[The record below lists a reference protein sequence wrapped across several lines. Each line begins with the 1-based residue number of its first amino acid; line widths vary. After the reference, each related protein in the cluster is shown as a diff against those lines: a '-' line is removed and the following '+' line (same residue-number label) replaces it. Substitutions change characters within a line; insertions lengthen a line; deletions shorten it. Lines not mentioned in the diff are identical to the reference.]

1 MSDST
6 YASRSVAAVC
16 VAAHE
21 CGHAIQDQKQYG
33 PLVLRS
39 TLVPLANFG
48 STAAWPVFI
57 LGLIMSLR
65 PLVMAGIVLF
75 TLAVLF
81 QLVTLPVEFNASARA
96 IKVLESTGMLGSTEI
111 DGAKKVLR
119 AAAMTYVASLAASV
133 LQLLRLIILQE
144 EEETVTDVI
153 NTREIVLAVLNEV
166 LEEDKYSHI
175 VLREVLEKYQYLEKR
190 DRSFITRV
198 AEGTL
203 ENLIEMDYIIS
214 QFSSVKVSRMK
225 PAIRNILRMSVYQLK
240 YMDSVPDSAVCNEGV
255 KLAQR
260 KGFFNLKGFVNG
272 VLRSVARNLDKV
284 KYPDPKEMPVPYLSV
299 TYSMPEWI
307 LATAG
312 SASMILRPW
321 RPSARASIKIM

>member
-1 MSDST
+1 MLLAAYRYGGYGFYFDPTYFLVVIGLLLSLWASSVVNSTFNKYSKVRCMSNLSGAEAARKVLDSCGLYNVSIEHISGKLTDHYDPRSKVLRLSDST

-48 STAAWPVFI
+48 STAPWPVFI

-133 LQLLRLIILQE
+133 LQLLRLIILAGG
-144 EEETVTDVI
+144 
-153 NTREIVLAVLNEV
+153 R
-166 LEEDKYSHI
+166 
-175 VLREVLEKYQYLEKR
+175 R
-190 DRSFITRV
+190 DR
-198 AEGTL
+198 
-203 ENLIEMDYIIS
+203 D
-214 QFSSVKVSRMK
+214 
-225 PAIRNILRMSVYQLK
+225 
-240 YMDSVPDSAVCNEGV
+240 
-255 KLAQR
+255 
-260 KGFFNLKGFVNG
+260 
-272 VLRSVARNLDKV
+272 
-284 KYPDPKEMPVPYLSV
+284 
-299 TYSMPEWI
+299 
-307 LATAG
+307 
-312 SASMILRPW
+312 
-321 RPSARASIKIM
+321 